1 MAAVRSAAT
10 VAFLL
15 AVLAGCGH
23 CGAASSAGNQHLV
36 FTGPVA
42 GTLTDA
48 STDCIVYASQGQA
61 NFQLTGTLGGK
72 DLLFHLQIHS
82 NYGGP
87 GTYEVG
93 SLLDGAGEIRL
104 QIGDFDADSSTGAG
118 IVTILGDGK
127 SGTVSANLSGGEHV
141 EGRFACDKLTSS

>member
-1 MAAVRSAAT
+1 MALGAG
-10 VAFLL
+10 LL
-15 AVLAGCGH
+15 AGMLASCGQ
-23 CGAASSAGNQHLV
+23 CGSSSPAGDQHLV

-48 STDCIVYASQGQA
+48 ASSCVVYKSEAQA
-61 NFQLTGTLGGK
+61 NFQLTGSLGGQ

-87 GTYEVG
+87 GTYQVG

-104 QIGDFDADSSTGAG
+104 QVGTSDFDSATGAG
-118 IVTILGDGK
+118 IATILSDGK
-127 SGTVSANLSGGEHV
+127 SGTVSVNLSGGEHV

>member
-1 MAAVRSAAT
+1 VRPHLAVI
-10 VAFLL
+10 AFLL
-15 AVLAGCGH
+15 TGVLASCGQ
-23 CGAASSAGNQHLV
+23 CGSSSAGNQHLV

-42 GTLTDA
+42 GTLTNA
-48 STDCIVYASQGQA
+48 STDCIVFQSQSQA

-87 GTYEVG
+87 GTYQVG

-104 QIGDFDADSSTGAG
+104 QIGADDFDSSTGAG
-118 IVTILGDGK
+118 IATILGDGR